1 MEFSDF
7 SPAVWSLSRRLR
19 REFCA
24 RSAMMHYR
32 EAPAAAKAAESAE
45 LTPLLRKIYA
55 GHRMISDGKFIREL
69 LLHTM
74 QKEFYTGE
82 TDPRV
87 LTVELFEAFD
97 VEFEKIIF
105 GRSSRTLA
113 SLCGNDF
120 DVESKRRELLKELK
134 ECSSALISGGEW
146 ENLLRTPPESRRTLP
161 KVLDLY
167 INDLHCFAT
176 PLCAFNHRGKLW
188 IVELRSGEFSG
199 CESETALIHAF
210 YALNHCGRN
219 PDMVES
225 FVLDYHSGE
234 MRHFGLNN
242 DIASALR
249 KISAEAGVWAKLA
262 GLELA
267 DIPGN
272 KENCPRCVF
281 AGVCREL

>member
-1 MEFSDF
+1 MEFFEF

-19 REFCA
+19 REFCPRA
-24 RSAMMHYR
+24 AIMHYR
-32 EAPAAAKAAESAE
+32 EAPAAAKMAAGEE
-45 LTPLLRKIYA
+45 MPPLLRKICS
-55 GHRMISDGKFIREL
+55 GRRMISDGKFIREL

-82 TDPRV
+82 TDPGI
-87 LTVELFEAFD
+87 LGADLADAFD

-113 SLCGNDF
+113 TLNGSIDI
-120 DVESKRRELLKELK
+120 ESKRQELLRELK
-134 ECSSALISGGEW
+134 ECVSALISGREW
-146 ENLLRTPPESRRTLP
+146 ENLLHIPVESRRTLP

-167 INDLHCFAT
+167 INDLRCFAT

-199 CESETALIHAF
+199 CENETALIHAF
-210 YALNHCGRN
+210 YALNYCGRN

-225 FVLDYHSGE
+225 FILDYRSGQ
-234 MRHFGLNN
+234 MRHFGVNN
-242 DIASALR
+242 DISAALR
-249 KISAEAGVWAKLA
+249 KISAEAGRWAQLA
-262 GLELA
+262 PLA
-267 DIPGN
+267 LVDIPGN